1 MKKLLIIFSLALA
14 ALAFVSCGSDKD
26 DEPNYPN
33 KTMMAGDT
41 YTIPGKKA
49 TWTSDNQLI
58 ASVSG
63 NTVTAERVGETTIR
77 SGSNSFRVTVNGKYN
92 TYREPCLQWGA
103 SKSTV
108 KNFMSGYTMDSD
120 QNNFLIYYGKSPVT
134 FIVYSFKNSSL
145 ILSSLVIPI
154 GAVSMNELI
163 AFMAE
168 RYIYVTQD
176 EANNYFGFI
185 STDKKTIVYL
195 QIETINSQLVYF
207 ISYAAASSSNS
218 APARHLKMLKKL
230 STSQDENRAEINS
243 IMPRLHDAM
252 TEMRPE
258 QNIIDG

>member
-26 DEPNYPN
+26 GEPNYPN
-33 KTMMAGDT
+33 KTMIAGET

-49 TWTSDNQLI
+49 TWTSDNPLI
-58 ASVSG
+58 ASVTGS
-63 NTVTAERVGETTIR
+63 TVTANRVGETTIR
-77 SGSNSFRVTVNGKYN
+77 NGSNSFRVTVNGKYN

-103 SKSTV
+103 TKSTV
-108 KNFMSGYTMDSD
+108 KGFMSGYVLDSEKND
-120 QNNFLIYYGKSPVT
+120 FLVYYGKSPVSLIAYT
-134 FIVYSFKNSSL
+134 LKNSGL
-145 ILSSLVIPI
+145 VLSSLVISI
-154 GAVSMNELI
+154 GAVSMDELV

-185 STDKKTIVYL
+185 TADKKSIVYL

-218 APARHLKMLKKL
+218 APASHLKRLNKL
-230 STSQDENRAEINS
+230 SPSQHENRVERNLVMSRLNEA
-243 IMPRLHDAM
+243 MPKLS
-252 TEMRPE
+252 PE
-258 QNIIDG
+258 QDNIGR